1 MRHNRKS
8 MAVSAM
14 VFLLFTAG
22 IFLLTAC
29 GSSAYEAT
37 AESGISGSD
46 ADLES
51 ADTLKRSRNTS
62 EESEKTVSEKSSV
75 FVYVCGAVMKPG
87 VYELPAEGRVVDALQ
102 AAGGLSGDADAT
114 QVNQAEKLTD
124 GEQITVL
131 TKEEAA
137 KLPAGQSTGRNGSTG
152 SSAKGGSAGDENG
165 PKVNINTAAREEL
178 MTLKGIGES
187 RADDIIAYR
196 ESNGAFGRIEDIMK
210 VSGIKNSLFNKI
222 KDRITV

>member
-22 IFLLTAC
+22 FFLLTAC

-46 ADLES
+46 ADSEF
-51 ADTLKRSRNTS
+51 ADTSKSSRNTS
-62 EESEKTVSEKSSV
+62 EESTPAVPEKSSV
-75 FVYVCGAVMKPG
+75 FVYICGAVMRPG
-87 VYELPAEGRVVDALQ
+87 VYELPSEGRVVDAIR
-102 AAGGLSGDADAT
+102 AAGGLAADADAT

-137 KLPAGQSTGRNGSTG
+137 NLPAGQNTQNAGPDTRNG
-152 SSAKGGSAGDENG
+152 AAAGQADTA
-165 PKVNINTAAREEL
+165 PKVNINTATREEL

-196 ESNGAFGRIEDIMK
+196 ESNGAFGRVEDIMK

>member
-1 MRHNRKS
+1 
-8 MAVSAM
+8 M

-22 IFLLTAC
+22 IFSLTGC

-37 AESGISGSD
+37 AESGISGD
-46 ADLES
+46 S
-51 ADTLKRSRNTS
+51 ADSRSVDSSESSNMTS
-62 EESEKTVSEKSSV
+62 EKNAAAVSEKSSV
-75 FVYVCGAVMKPG
+75 FVYVCGAVAHPG
-87 VYELPAEGRVVDALQ
+87 VYELPSEGRVVDALR
-102 AAGGLSGDADAT
+102 AAGGLTSDADAT

-137 KLPAGQSTGRNGSTG
+137 NLPKGQNTGAGGTAAG
-152 SSAKGGSAGDENG
+152 SSSKGNASGGEGANE
-165 PKVNINTAAREEL
+165 PKVNINTASREEL

-210 VSGIKNSLFNKI
+210 VSGIKTSLFNKI